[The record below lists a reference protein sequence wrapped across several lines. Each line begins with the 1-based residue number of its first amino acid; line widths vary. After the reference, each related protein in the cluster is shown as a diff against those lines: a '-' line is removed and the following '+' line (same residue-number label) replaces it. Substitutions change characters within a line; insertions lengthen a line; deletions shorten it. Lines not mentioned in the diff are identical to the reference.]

1 MPKSKVRKKTVYTPP
16 TTVRPV
22 ASRKRRASPV
32 VVPAIAVALL
42 FLGVAWLV
50 VFYITKGQY
59 PVTSLHNWNLAVGFA
74 GLVAALGV
82 LTQWR

>member
-16 TTVRPV
+16 TNVRPV
-22 ASRKRRASPV
+22 ASRKLRPSRA
-32 VVPAIAVALL
+32 VVPAAAVALL
-42 FLGVAWLV
+42 LLGVAWLI
-50 VFYITKGQY
+50 VFYISRGSL
-59 PVTSLHNWNLAVGFA
+59 PIRSLHNWNLAVGFA